1 MMNVGLDELLKNVD
15 CRYTLVCEVSK
26 RARQIA
32 DGSEPL
38 TKKVFTNPVS
48 QAVYEITEGRI
59 SYLRRKEG
67 IK

>member
-1 MMNVGLDELLKNVD
+1 LINVGLDELLKKVD
-15 CRYTLVCEVSK
+15 CRYTLVCETAK

-38 TKKVFTNPVS
+38 TSTVSTNPVS
-48 QAVYEITEGRI
+48 QAVSEILENRI
-59 SYLRRKEG
+59 TYIRRKEG